1 MSNFFHH
8 AFRIL
13 LSIGY
18 FGPLLLGAAD
28 SSFLFL
34 PIGNDLLIVA
44 LVAHH
49 HQNFWIYVLTG
60 ACGSAVGVFFLDL
73 VARRIGE
80 TGVQNMTGKRRFEYL
95 KRKAGQK
102 AALFIALACLAP
114 PPFPFTMLVAT
125 TSALG
130 YPRKKIIAIVAGCRV
145 IRFFILSLLAI
156 KYGPSILRIINT
168 PAFKWTVGAFGVL
181 CLIMSGFT
189 IAKWVKTSRSRARV
203 GV

>member
-1 MSNFFHH
+1 MSNFFQH
-8 AFRIL
+8 AFQIL
-13 LSIGY
+13 LSLGY
-18 FGPLLLGAAD
+18 FGPFLLGIAD

-44 LVAHH
+44 LVASY
-49 HQNFWIYVLTG
+49 HQHFWMYVLSG
-60 ACGSAVGVFFLDL
+60 ACGSTVGVYFLDM
-73 VARRIGE
+73 VARAIGE
-80 TGVQNMTGKRRFEYL
+80 TGIQHMTGQRRFNYL

-130 YPRKKIIAIVAGCRV
+130 YPRKKILATVAVCRV
-145 IRFFILSLLAI
+145 IRFSILGLLAI
-156 KYGPSILRIINT
+156 KYGQSIMRIINT
-168 PAFKWTVGAFGVL
+168 PAFKWSVGAFGVL

-189 IAKWVKTSRSRARV
+189 IAKWVRTSRSRTKTAV
-203 GV
+203 